1 MQIRYLTRLCDGGNI
16 TENIRYMAHV
26 ANSATHV
33 TAPPPMTKDVMETT
47 KSKLKM
53 KGWQIHS
60 YGDVEEL
67 QYSDKLKMPQIRQAD
82 HCLVKVLATSV
93 NPIDVAMLSGYGS
106 KVLNAMRCQGNSI
119 EFPLTLGREFCG
131 VLVQKGM
138 NVNDNSQLPLGQR
151 VWGVVPVQ
159 MPQGAHA
166 EYVAVPKHCLSP
178 APTNLNNEEAASVL
192 YAGLTAWSGLYVTA
206 NLGGI
211 CGSLTCSGANC
222 NNKRILVLGGS
233 GSVGSLAIQMLK
245 AQGAQVVSTCS
256 ENARELVQNLGA
268 DIVVDYQNPVEMETL
283 RQYAPYDI
291 VLDCSGQGPNGAEA
305 LNLKYQQ
312 YVTFSSPLLRN
323 IDSSGMALGLLKN
336 FGSLLETN
344 VKSITQQKGLI
355 KWGFFSPAPQGI
367 SHLKQLVERKKLLPL
382 VEKTYK
388 MEQMPEAFQRVKDGH
403 LRGKIVVNVN

>member
-1 MQIRYLTRLCDGGNI
+1 
-16 TENIRYMAHV
+16 MAR
-26 ANSATHV
+26 
-33 TAPPPMTKDVMETT
+33 DVLDTT

-60 YGDVEEL
+60 YGDVDEL
-67 QYSDKLKMPQIRQAD
+67 QYSDKLKMPQIRQSD
-82 HCLVKVLATSV
+82 QCLVKVLSTSI

-106 KVLNAMRCQGNSI
+106 KVLNTMRCQGNAI

-131 VLVQKGM
+131 ILVQKGM
-138 NVNDNSQLPLGQR
+138 IVKDDVNLPLGQR

-159 MPQGAHA
+159 TPQGAHA
-166 EYVAVPKHCLSP
+166 EYVAVPKHCLSS

-192 YAGLTAWSGLYVTA
+192 YAGLTAWSGIYVTA

-211 CGSLTCSGANC
+211 CGTLTANGANC
-222 NNKRILVLGGS
+222 NNKRILILGGS

-245 AQGAQVVSTCS
+245 AQGAQIVSTCS
-256 ENARELVQNLGA
+256 ENAREMVQNLGA
-268 DIVVDYQNPVEMETL
+268 DIVIDYHNPVEMETL

-291 VLDCSGQGPNGAEA
+291 VLDCSGQGPAGAEQ
-305 LNLKYQQ
+305 LQFKYQQ
-312 YVTFSSPLLRN
+312 YVTFSSPLLKN

-336 FGSLLETN
+336 VGNLLETN
-344 VKSITQQKGLI
+344 VKSITQQKGLV

-367 SHLKQLVERKKLLPL
+367 SHLKRLVERKKLLPL

-388 MEQMPEAFQRVKDGH
+388 MDQMPEAFQRVKDGH
-403 LRGKIVVNVN
+403 LRGKIVVNIN